1 MDAPSHPLQ
10 ISDYRRFWAARFASV
25 IATIGMVVII
35 GYQLYDLARSD
46 YGMSIGEAA
55 FQLGLLGLA
64 QFVPLFLLTPVAGVV
79 ADRFDRR
86 LVGALSMGIDLV
98 VALTLALAT
107 SLDLLSLPLL
117 FVMAAMHGAA
127 RVFVGPAIGA
137 IAPNIVPAALLP
149 KAVALNSMA
158 MQGGMILGPALGGLL
173 YARGASLPYWF
184 AVALLAF
191 GTATILTIRRLPP
204 PEGNRKARPFAQAL
218 EGARF
223 VWHERFLLGCMTLDL
238 FAVPKARSAT
248 ANQ

>member
-158 MQGGMILGPALGGLL
+158 MQGGMILGLA
-173 YARGASLPYWF
+173 
-184 AVALLAF
+184 ALLVRGRAA
-191 GTATILTIRRLPP
+191 GLRHCDDPHYPP
-204 PEGNRKARPFAQAL
+204 PAAARRQPQ
-218 EGARF
+218 GAPLRP
-223 VWHERFLLGCMTLDL
+223 G
-238 FAVPKARSAT
+238 AGRSEVRLA
-248 ANQ
+248 